1 MSCVMCLTDF
11 LFCHDWDISHWV
23 IFTKKFNDL
32 AGTYPPCAIAPGMGE
47 RSYGMPGSVQDE
59 V

>member
-1 MSCVMCLTDF
+1 MCLTDF